1 MAQASQFTSSRT
13 IWMGFAVRAP
23 QSASTIDD
31 STVSLGSRLYDVEF
45 IDIKN
50 IETATQRRISN
61 RKQKVKKSSSYL
73 VQERSQ
79 ARGELAI
86 MEIETNESTCIK
98 GIPFCAII
106 INCLSNMFKLDVQ
119 YNCIMECPFMGY
131 LHILY
136 LSLISCISHIT

>member
-50 IETATQRRISN
+50 IGTATQRRMS
-61 RKQKVKKSSSYL
+61 KKVKKSSSYL
-73 VQERSQ
+73 FQERSQ

-119 YNCIMECPFMGY
+119 YNCIMECQFMGY